1 MKITAEG
8 GAVSVAGPKGT
19 LKFPL
24 HSALKVE
31 VAGAL
36 VKVHRSGDTRE
47 TRTFHGLTRAMIA
60 NMVTGVTSGYERKLE
75 INGVGWGAKVEG
87 KDVVLTIGFC
97 NPVRIAIP
105 QGVTVEAPQPTNVVV
120 KGIDKQMVG
129 SSQRGFARFA
139 RRSRTTPKASNTP
152 RKRSSAS
159 KASRSVRR
167 NQSRKALAR
176 GEPPLEPNNPTIIV
190 TNL

>member
-1 MKITAEG
+1 MSRLGKVPVPLPSGVKITAEG

-129 SSQRGFARFA
+129 ELAARIRKVRPPEPYNAKGIKYAEETIKRKQGKSFG
-139 RRSRTTPKASNTP
+139 TT
-152 RKRSSAS
+152 
-159 KASRSVRR
+159 
-167 NQSRKALAR
+167 
-176 GEPPLEPNNPTIIV
+176 
-190 TNL
+190 